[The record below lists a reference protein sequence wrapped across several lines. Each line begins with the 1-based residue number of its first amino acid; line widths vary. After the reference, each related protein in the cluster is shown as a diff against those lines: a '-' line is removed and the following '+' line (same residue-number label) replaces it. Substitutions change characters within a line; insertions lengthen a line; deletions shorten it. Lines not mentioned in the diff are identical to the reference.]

1 MKNLLFVS
9 LFTVSVRLFESA
21 DLSDVRTD
29 GSCKEENYGE
39 PMCNFEETNCN
50 NEEPF
55 SCIGGLGKFER
66 KVSDEMYSKKNQEK
80 TIQTPYLN
88 ILDRVKVSGEEIF
101 CKMTI
106 FGYGFSGDFKL
117 QNQTTSHFLT
127 ALARFTS

>member
-1 MKNLLFVS
+1 MKKQLLFYFLYAVS
-9 LFTVSVRLFESA
+9 LRLFETA

-29 GSCKEENYGE
+29 GSCKEEDYGE

-50 NEEPF
+50 NDEPF
-55 SCIGGLGKFER
+55 NCIRGLGKFER

-101 CKMTI
+101 RWKTK
-106 FGYGFSGDFKL
+106 F
-117 QNQTTSHFLT
+117 
-127 ALARFTS
+127 